1 MKKTETNEPTNILQL
16 NFGDLN
22 NDEKKRYLE
31 FLVSNQ
37 IDFQKEMNNNFV
49 ATIKIKKNQDNVPN
63 QDCKKIEKDKSKKSL
78 KTNNQSDKFESAFV
92 LARTSSKG
100 SSNQLKD
107 LKNLDLPK
115 SKKKKEMGIIH
126 FSRCTILK
134 QYALK

>member
-1 MKKTETNEPTNILQL
+1 MKKTAIEPTNILEL

-22 NDEKKRYLE
+22 NDEKKKYLE

-49 ATIKIKKNQDNVPN
+49 ATIKIKKNQDNNAPTH
-63 QDCKKIEKDKSKKSL
+63 DGKKIEKDKSKINL
-78 KTNNQSDKFESAFV
+78 KANNQTDKFESAFV

-107 LKNLDLPK
+107 LKNLDLPRSSEK
-115 SKKKKEMGIIH
+115 NGKIDI
-126 FSRCTILK
+126 
-134 QYALK
+134 

>member
-1 MKKTETNEPTNILQL
+1 MKKIGASEPKNILEL

-22 NDEKKRYLE
+22 NDEKKKYLE

-49 ATIKIKKNQDNVPN
+49 ATIKIKKNQENNVSN

-78 KTNNQSDKFESAFV
+78 KTNDQSDKFESAFV

-107 LKNLDLPK
+107 LKNLDLPR
-115 SKKKKEMGIIH
+115 SIKKIGWNKDN
-126 FSRCTILK
+126 
-134 QYALK
+134 